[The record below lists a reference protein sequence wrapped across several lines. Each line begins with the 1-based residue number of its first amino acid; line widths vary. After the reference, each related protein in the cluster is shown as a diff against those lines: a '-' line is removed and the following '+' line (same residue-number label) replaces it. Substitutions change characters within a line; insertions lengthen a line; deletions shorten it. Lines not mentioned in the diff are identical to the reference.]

1 MIQVALSSGFRHN
14 VVIHTILRQ
23 NHRKNLII
31 PSNYREIIKWIKM
44 VDVNTR
50 RRKTFMDNREEI
62 EKEPALKPEYVDF
75 MIGAVLLI
83 VVAVVTILGM
93 Q

>member
-1 MIQVALSSGFRHN
+1 
-14 VVIHTILRQ
+14 
-23 NHRKNLII
+23 
-31 PSNYREIIKWIKM
+31 M

-50 RRKTFMDNREEI
+50 RRKTCMDNREEI

-75 MIGAVLLI
+75 IIGAVLLI
-83 VVAVVTILGM
+83 VVAVVTVLGM

>member
-1 MIQVALSSGFRHN
+1 
-14 VVIHTILRQ
+14 
-23 NHRKNLII
+23 
-31 PSNYREIIKWIKM
+31 M